1 MNKRDWS
8 WPPLVGVIGIV
19 LMVSVAISHYDDGV
33 PEQPYTTSAQA
44 APVQY
49 NVAVNVTWPPPIP
62 TPTETPNVRL
72 TPSPTAMGD
81 CATSTPNYTVCT
93 KLLIP
98 STEVPP
104 KDCNDP
110 DSDAGESCMWVWTPT
125 PRPTS
130 TPVPVRGLFP

>member
-33 PEQPYTTSAQA
+33 EHQSYPSAQA
-44 APVQY
+44 APVNY
-49 NVAVNVTWPPPIP
+49 NVAVNVTWPPQEP
-62 TPTETPNVRL
+62 TTTPTPNVHL

-93 KLLIP
+93 KMVIP
-98 STEVPP
+98 ATERPP

-110 DSDAGESCMWVWTPT
+110 QASEGYSCLWVWTVTPT
-125 PRPTS
+125 PGS
-130 TPVPVRGLFP
+130 VRGLFP